1 MVEEMLA
8 VSDITQYFYCPRKV
22 YFMKTLGIKI
32 KARPNLDMGKEEH
45 DKEHRRVKER
55 ITVYG
60 FSEED
65 VAQVIHNLA
74 VEDIN
79 LGLYGM
85 VDTTIILK
93 DGEVVPVD
101 VKYTDAESVR
111 VNWKK
116 QLTAYALLLESR
128 FKTVVKRGFVYFPSK
143 HKQIQIDMPDE
154 AKSALKQDVKKIK
167 ELIESEK
174 MPNVSKG
181 KQCSYCEMKKFC
193 T

>member
-1 MVEEMLA
+1 MVEDLLA

-32 KARPNLDMGKEEH
+32 KAKPKMDMGKEEH

-55 ITVYG
+55 KTVYG

-65 VAQVIHNLA
+65 VAQVIHDLA

-93 DGEVVPVD
+93 SGEVVPVD
-101 VKYTDAESVR
+101 VKYSDAENVR
-111 VNWKK
+111 INWKK

-128 FKTVVKRGFVYFPSK
+128 SRTIVKRGFIYFPSR
-143 HKQIQIDMPDE
+143 HKQIKIDIPDE
-154 AKSALKQDVKKIK
+154 AKTVLKQDIQKIK
-167 ELIESEK
+167 ELINNEK

>member
-1 MVEEMLA
+1 
-8 VSDITQYFYCPRKV
+8 
-22 YFMKTLGIKI
+22 MKTLGIKI
-32 KARPNLDMGKEEH
+32 KARPKMDMGKEEH

-55 ITVYG
+55 KTIYG

-93 DGEVVPVD
+93 NGEIVPVD
-101 VKYTDAESVR
+101 VKYSDAESIR

-116 QLTAYALLLESR
+116 QLTAYALLLDSR
-128 FKTVVKRGFVYFPSK
+128 FKTIVKRGFVYFPSK
-143 HKQIQIDMPDE
+143 LKQIQIDIPDE
-154 AKSALKQDVKKIK
+154 AKAILKQDVKKIK
-167 ELIESEK
+167 ELIDSEK